1 MRDEK
6 APDNVHRA
14 TGPPPRQPSFDQ
26 VFVAQFSCGP
36 PPRLGRSPSH
46 HPLGLA
52 L

>member
-14 TGPPPRQPSFDQ
+14 TGPPPRQPSFDRL
-26 VFVAQFSCGP
+26 FVAQFSCGLRP
-36 PPRLGRSPSH
+36 GLGPSPSH
-46 HPLGLA
+46 HPLGPA